1 MTDFFAVLAL
11 ERRPWLEPDVIKEA
25 FHRQS
30 LTVHPDR
37 VHEADEVTRRAAEE
51 RYATLNAAQQCLR
64 EPKERLL
71 HLVQLERGRK
81 PGDMRSLPEGLMRL
95 FGEVNGALR
104 ASEKVLLQRQSAS
117 SALLRAQTLQ
127 AALPLLEQMES
138 LQSQLQAQ
146 RTALLTEVQIAD
158 ATWGTA
164 SPTDREVA
172 LDGIEGLYHQFG
184 FVDRWLG
191 QLRERTVQLTL

>member
-1 MTDFFAVLAL
+1 MTDFFAVLGL

-25 FHRQS
+25 FHQQS
-30 LTVHPDR
+30 LAVHPDR
-37 VHEADEVTRRAAEE
+37 VHGADEITRRTAEE
-51 RYATLNAAQQCLR
+51 RYAMLNAAQQCLR

-81 PGDMRSLPEGLMRL
+81 PGDMRSLPEGLMQL
-95 FGEVNGALR
+95 FGDVNTVLR
-104 ASEKVLLQRQSAS
+104 ASEKVMHQRQAAT

-127 AALPLLEQMES
+127 AALPLLQQMES
-138 LQSQLQAQ
+138 LQSQLQA
-146 RTALLTEVQIAD
+146 RRDALLTEARAAD
-158 ATWGTA
+158 STWRTV
-164 SPTDREVA
+164 SPTDREVT
-172 LDGIEGLYHQFG
+172 LDAIEGLYHQFG